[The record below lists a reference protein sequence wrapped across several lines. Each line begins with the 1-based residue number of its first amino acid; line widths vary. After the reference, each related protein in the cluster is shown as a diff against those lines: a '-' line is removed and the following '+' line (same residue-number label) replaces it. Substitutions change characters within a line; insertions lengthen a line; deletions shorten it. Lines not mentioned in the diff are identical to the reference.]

1 MFKRSIFSLLA
12 CAMLLGSPM
21 AWAAAPN
28 DNPFEAGD
36 QAVKEIADNFF
47 LDAEIGLLTFLVL
60 DGAKIYRPGLLVSLR
75 FGGYLGKSFTLYG
88 KIGGTV
94 TGNTNCYS
102 APSQCPDRTFR
113 TQFPTATTLR
123 GVPRQGVSIIAGLG
137 ARWYFLKL
145 QEERFR
151 FFLSL
156 EALLQLIPPDSIPQ
170 DKLDRI
176 ASTSSLKSIEAHTT
190 MAIGGGGG
198 LGLGLEYFFIL
209 KHFSVGLNAIFYF
222 FATPFMPNGSLLGGS
237 LLVSF
242 DIKYTF

>member
-1 MFKRSIFSLLA
+1 MFKRSILTVIA
-12 CAMLLGSPM
+12 CVFLFASQT
-21 AWAAAPN
+21 AFAAKPG
-28 DNPFEAGD
+28 DPLYLGD
-36 QAVKEIADNFF
+36 QAKKELADGFF
-47 LDAEIGLLTFLVL
+47 VDAEIGLLTFLVL
-60 DGAKIYRPGLLVSLR
+60 DGARIYRPGVLVSMR
-75 FGGYLGKSFTLYG
+75 FGGYLGKNFTLYG
-88 KIGGTV
+88 KIGGSV

-113 TQFPTATTLR
+113 QKFPTATTLR

-145 QEERFR
+145 EERFR

-156 EALLQLIPPDSIPQ
+156 EAMLQLIPPDSIPQ
-170 DKLDRI
+170 DRLDRLTAAGSINEI
-176 ASTSSLKSIEAHTT
+176 AIHQQ
-190 MAIGGGGG
+190 MVIGGGGG

-209 KHFSVGLNAIFYF
+209 KHFSVGLNAMFYF
-222 FATPFMPNGSLLGGS
+222 FATPFMPGGSLLGGS